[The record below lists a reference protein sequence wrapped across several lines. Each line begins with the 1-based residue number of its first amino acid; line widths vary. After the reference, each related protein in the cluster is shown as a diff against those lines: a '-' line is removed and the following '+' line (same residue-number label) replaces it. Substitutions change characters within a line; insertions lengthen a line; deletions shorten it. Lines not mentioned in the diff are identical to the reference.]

1 MMYGTDNG
9 PICPLCGIGGIY
21 TYERTDNHTV
31 SPEWQEWESTC
42 RICGDTQ
49 TFVCDRT
56 EVTIHDLKQAHADHL
71 AGKIERR
78 IANTEQGC

>member
-9 PICPLCGIGGIY
+9 PVCQHCGLGGIY
-21 TYERTDNHTV
+21 TYERTDERYT
-31 SPEWQEWESTC
+31 WQSTC

-56 EVTIHDLKQAHADHL
+56 KVTIHDLKQAHAAHL
-71 AGKIERR
+71 TRLQYTFA
-78 IANTEQGC
+78 